1 MAPSVGAPDRGD
13 GSAGELSDSSR
24 PASGQ
29 GGAVTAG
36 GTAVPTT
43 RRAALGAPTAWG
55 RQHRMTAWVVIQFA
69 IKDFKIRYTHSLLG
83 YGWSVLNPLLF
94 FAIYY
99 VVFSYFMK
107 LDVPNYPAFLLLG
120 VVLWNFFSEGTS
132 NGVGAL
138 LARAD
143 LLSKTVLP
151 RQVMVY
157 SALAAAGLT
166 FVINLF
172 VFLAMLPLTGTR
184 LTITAICFPLL
195 LADLFVL
202 TLGCSLLLA
211 PLYVRYRD
219 IGYLWGIV
227 LQVGFWLTPIIYL
240 DLMVPRQ
247 WRWIVWINPVGRI
260 IGDSRRVL
268 IYGWWPGFRGLVI
281 TTVMSVAVYVL
292 GRWVFHRRQQKLV
305 EYF

>member
-1 MAPSVGAPDRGD
+1 
-13 GSAGELSDSSR
+13 
-24 PASGQ
+24 
-29 GGAVTAG
+29 
-36 GTAVPTT
+36 
-43 RRAALGAPTAWG
+43 
-55 RQHRMTAWVVIQFA
+55 MTAWLVLQFA
-69 IKDFKIRYTHSLLG
+69 VKDFKIRYTHSLLG

-107 LDVPNYPAFLLLG
+107 LDVPNYPGFLLLG

-132 NGVGAL
+132 NGAGAL

-166 FVINLF
+166 FIINLAIL
-172 VFLAMLPLTGTR
+172 FLMLPLTGTR
-184 LTITAICFPLL
+184 LTLTAICFPLL
-195 LADLFVL
+195 LADLFLL
-202 TLGCSLLLA
+202 TLGFSLLLA

-219 IGYLWGIV
+219 VGYLWNIV
-227 LQVGFWLTPIIYL
+227 LSVGFWLTPIIYL
-240 DLMVPRQ
+240 DLMVPAK

-260 IGDSRRVL
+260 IGDSRRAL
-268 IYGWWPGFRGLVI
+268 IYGWWPGGRGLVI
-281 TTVMSVAVYVL
+281 TTAMSIGIYL
-292 GRWVFHRRQQKLV
+292 FGRWVFQRRQHKLV
-305 EYF
+305 EHF

>member
-1 MAPSVGAPDRGD
+1 MAEATRSGA
-13 GSAGELSDSSR
+13 SA
-24 PASGQ
+24 
-29 GGAVTAG
+29 
-36 GTAVPTT
+36 PTG
-43 RRAALGAPTAWG
+43 RRAVFGAPTSWG
-55 RQHRMTAWVVIQFA
+55 RKHRITAWLVLQFA

-94 FAIYY
+94 FGIYY
-99 VVFSYFMK
+99 IVFSSFMK

-132 NGVGAL
+132 NGAGAL

-166 FVINLF
+166 FVINL
-172 VFLAMLPLTGTR
+172 LILMLMLPLTGTR

-195 LADLFVL
+195 LADLLLL
-202 TLGCSLLLA
+202 TLGFSLLLA

-219 IGYLWGIV
+219 VGYLWGIV
-227 LQVGFWLTPIIYL
+227 LNVGFWLTPIIYL
-240 DLMVPRQ
+240 DLMVPQQ

-260 IGDSRRVL
+260 IGDSRRAL
-268 IYGWWPGFRGLVI
+268 IYGWWPGARGLVI
-281 TTVMSVAVYVL
+281 TTAMSVAVYAY
-292 GRWVFHRRQQKLV
+292 GRWVFHRRQHKLV
-305 EYF
+305 EHF

>member
-1 MAPSVGAPDRGD
+1 MAGVTGSGA
-13 GSAGELSDSSR
+13 SA
-24 PASGQ
+24 PAG
-29 GGAVTAG
+29 
-36 GTAVPTT
+36 
-43 RRAALGAPTAWG
+43 RRTVFGAPTAWG
-55 RQHRMTAWVVIQFA
+55 RQHRITAWLVLQFA

-94 FAIYY
+94 FGIYY
-99 VVFSYFMK
+99 IVFSSFMK
-107 LDVPNYPAFLLLG
+107 MDVPNYPAFLLLG

-132 NGVGAL
+132 NGAGAL

-166 FVINLF
+166 FVINL
-172 VFLAMLPLTGTR
+172 LILMLMLPLTGTR

-195 LADLFVL
+195 LADLLLL
-202 TLGCSLLLA
+202 TLGFSLLLA

-219 IGYLWGIV
+219 VGYLWGIV
-227 LQVGFWLTPIIYL
+227 LNVGFWLTPIIYL
-240 DLMVPRQ
+240 DLMVPQQ

-260 IGDSRRVL
+260 IGDSRRAL
-268 IYGWWPGFRGLVI
+268 IYGWWPGARGLVI
-281 TTVMSVAVYVL
+281 TTAMSIAVYAY
-292 GRWVFHRRQQKLV
+292 GRWVFHRRQHKLV
-305 EYF
+305 EHF